1 MADLYI
7 DGAVLARTRDR
18 LRAIQDLLT
27 RPRREMGALPSEAV
41 AQDALRARLRE
52 FGDEWSYG
60 IGQLGG
66 FSAAASEALHQVE
79 QVFRDV
85 EDKLTS
91 ALDEAAEQAR
101 ISDAPE
107 MGRGLK
113 RLSPGTAIPS
123 GRGTLVQVPCGA
135 SSSIGRAADF

>member
-1 MADLYI
+1 VADLYI

-85 EDKLTS
+85 DDKLAST
-91 ALDEAAEQAR
+91 LD
-101 ISDAPE
+101 
-107 MGRGLK
+107 GG
-113 RLSPGTAIPS
+113 
-123 GRGTLVQVPCGA
+123 
-135 SSSIGRAADF
+135 

>member
-27 RPRREMGALPSEAV
+27 RPCRESALPSEAV

-85 EDKLTS
+85 DDKLAST
-91 ALDEAAEQAR
+91 LD
-101 ISDAPE
+101 
-107 MGRGLK
+107 GG
-113 RLSPGTAIPS
+113 
-123 GRGTLVQVPCGA
+123 
-135 SSSIGRAADF
+135 

>member
-27 RPRREMGALPSEAV
+27 RPCREMGALPSEAV

-91 ALDEAAEQAR
+91 ALDEAAEQA
-101 ISDAPE
+101 
-107 MGRGLK
+107 
-113 RLSPGTAIPS
+113 
-123 GRGTLVQVPCGA
+123 
-135 SSSIGRAADF
+135 

>member
-1 MADLYI
+1 
-7 DGAVLARTRDR
+7 
-18 LRAIQDLLT
+18 
-27 RPRREMGALPSEAV
+27 MGALPSEAV

-123 GRGTLVQVPCGA
+123 GHGKLVQVPCGA